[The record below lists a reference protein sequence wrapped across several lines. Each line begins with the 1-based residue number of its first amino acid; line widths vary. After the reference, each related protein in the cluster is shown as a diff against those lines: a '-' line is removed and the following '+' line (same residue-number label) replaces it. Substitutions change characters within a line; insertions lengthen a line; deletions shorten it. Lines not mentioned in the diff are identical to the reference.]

1 MGPIIR
7 RTYQG
12 LPSSL
17 LADIQALCSRKPL
30 LAPVGVSAVPIEIDA
45 RKVSVKASHLARYRA
60 VCGIPPAST
69 LPPAYPHV
77 LAMPLH
83 MQVFTAASF
92 PVKVLG
98 LIHMHNVIRQWHP
111 IPVNAPLHLFG
122 GFNTVR
128 ETERGQEYDLLT
140 RCEVDG
146 AVMWEE
152 VSTMLARGSGA
163 GKRPRA
169 PKAPKDGTAIRSMI
183 GVAPNTG
190 RRYAFVSGDFN
201 PIHLA
206 ARTARIFR
214 FDRAVA
220 HGMWSMARCL
230 GEAATTLPA
239 APLEI
244 ETQFQFP
251 LFLPAQTTYQSWQA
265 VDVLHITLSD
275 ERGLKPHLSI
285 KVQSLAVH
293 PTPQSSP

>member
-1 MGPIIR
+1 MESTIR

-12 LPSSL
+12 LPWSL
-17 LADIQALCSRKPL
+17 PAYIQVVCSRKPL
-30 LAPVGVSAVPIEIDA
+30 LALTGVSAVPIEVEA
-45 RKVSVKASHLARYRA
+45 RRVTVKASHLARYRT
-60 VCGIPPAST
+60 VCAIPSAST
-69 LPPAYPHV
+69 LPPTYPHV

-83 MQVFTAASF
+83 MQVYTARSF

-98 LIHMHNVIRQWHP
+98 LIHMHNIIRQWHP
-111 IPVNAPLHLFG
+111 IPANAPLHLFG

-146 AVMWEE
+146 AVVWEE
-152 VSTMLARGSGA
+152 VSTMLARGNGA

-169 PKAPKDGTAIRSMI
+169 PKPPKDGTAIRSTI
-183 GVAPNTG
+183 DVAQNTG
-190 RRYAFVSGDFN
+190 RHYAFVSGDFN

-206 ARTARIFR
+206 ARTARMFR

-230 GEAATTLPA
+230 GEAASLLPA

-251 LFLPAQTTYQSWQA
+251 LFLPAQTTYQSWKA
-265 VDVLHITLSD
+265 ADTLHITLSD

-285 KVQSLAVH
+285 KVQSLATQ
-293 PTPQSSP
+293 P